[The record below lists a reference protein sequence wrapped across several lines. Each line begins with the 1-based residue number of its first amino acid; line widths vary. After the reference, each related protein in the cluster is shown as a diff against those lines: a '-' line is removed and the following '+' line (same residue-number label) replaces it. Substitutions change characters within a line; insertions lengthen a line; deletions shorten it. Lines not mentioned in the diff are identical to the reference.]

1 MPNFPGSL
9 DSLANPSATTLRND
23 PGFELHTVISTL
35 NDIAEAV
42 EGKIGTGVS
51 TATANKVL
59 GADGA
64 GTSSWRQVAAA
75 DIAAGAMP
83 TKLVGFTLASPAALD
98 FPSISNAYASLLLII
113 HGRLT
118 AAAQAV
124 DSLILRANA
133 DTGANYYNQRVL
145 GSGTSVSA
153 GETQADTAAQLGAL
167 PAATSPGGTYFSA
180 VVVFLPGYAS
190 ASGFHPI
197 LTLNTVMYGASAG
210 LLQARF
216 ETCHWATAA
225 PITRLQVQGLA
236 AASLA
241 TGSRATLYGLP

>member
-42 EGKIGTGVS
+42 EGKVGTGVS

-59 GADGA
+59 GADGT

-75 DIAAGAMP
+75 DIAAGALP
-83 TKLVGFTLASPAALD
+83 TRLASSTLASPAALD
-98 FPSISNAYASLLLII
+98 FQSISNAYASLLLII

-118 AAAQAV
+118 ASQAV

-133 DTGANYYNQRVL
+133 DAGTNYYNQRVL
-145 GSGTSVSA
+145 GSGTAVSA
-153 GETQADTAAQLGAL
+153 GEVQGDTSALLGAL
-167 PAATSPGGTYFSA
+167 PAATSPAGTYFSG

-216 ETCHWATAA
+216 ETCHWATSA
-225 PITRLQVQGLA
+225 PITRLQVQGVA

-241 TGSRATLYGLP
+241 TGTRATLYGLP